1 MYQPGDWRS
10 GQEPALPRSIRSEY
24 FPILKKT
31 PEKLEFLSSIL
42 DLSFC
47 LFFFLFLARQLA
59 AHRTS
64 TLTSGRNYARTRA
77 CPWMIISTGNK

>member
-1 MYQPGDWRS
+1 MIKRNAIRNLHGVYILVLTFNLCTKPGDWRS

-24 FPILKKT
+24 FPNLKKT

-47 LFFFLFLARQLA
+47 LFFLSFFPLLLVE
-59 AHRTS
+59 
-64 TLTSGRNYARTRA
+64 
-77 CPWMIISTGNK
+77 I

>member
-1 MYQPGDWRS
+1 MIRRNASLYSSFDFDFMYQPGDWRS

-47 LFFFLFLARQLA
+47 FFLSFFFPLE
-59 AHRTS
+59 
-64 TLTSGRNYARTRA
+64 
-77 CPWMIISTGNK
+77 I